1 MMRWAVIVCLIAG
14 AGAGAGASVR
24 QAKESSADLSR
35 RGVRAEAEAKA
46 AFDRGRA
53 AHNAGKRMK
62 P

>member
-14 AGAGAGASVR
+14 AGAGALAR
-24 QAKESSADLSR
+24 QVKKSAAD
-35 RGVRAEAEAKA
+35 VRAAPEAKA